1 MAKIEFKDVDE
12 TVKTTFRKL
21 DFPPLKELTL
31 SPAELDSIIK
41 DVIGD
46 RFRPH
51 YLTSLVSNVLALLGV
66 GVSLFSEY
74 LSWCCSWK
82 VLCLAAIFAIAGVFL
97 PNLKRY
103 REPKIKETVNLIKQE
118 ISCFQINQKRI
129 SDIIAEEGE
138 IMTGVGD
145 AINDEILRMQRGVE
159 DLKRQKNRVIS
170 DFKKSKKKYS

>member
-1 MAKIEFKDVDE
+1 MQLIFY
-12 TVKTTFRKL
+12 
-21 DFPPLKELTL
+21 TL
-31 SPAELDSIIK
+31 
-41 DVIGD
+41 
-46 RFRPH
+46 
-51 YLTSLVSNVLALLGV
+51 
-66 GVSLFSEY
+66 
-74 LSWCCSWK
+74 
-82 VLCLAAIFAIAGVFL
+82 
-97 PNLKRY
+97 LKRY